1 MKNHTESQNITLHD
15 ITRGHEGGSP
25 PPDSPRASCS
35 QRLSLD
41 NQQRAKLIAAEPL
54 RSLRCNWLDI
64 EKWWVPPLPARQALQ
79 SKLGAR
85 YQCINLPTIPLV
97 GLDWN
102 LASLTIISVG
112 LILLITSWRKQNR
125 TNSFRAMAIAVE
137 QILENSDNSE
147 AIQGVEEEF
156 SLVRKTLEKISQSQ
170 DALVPQESLEE
181 LLFIYNLYLA
191 IVIEANLV
199 KRYQSLNRL
208 EEILETFKN
217 KYRDFTPEEALNGI
231 SHIQIWVK
239 SNIALMRG
247 KTLFIVASQEETEEK
262 QLETFYNG
270 CISLLDIAENY
281 LNFFTEK
288 GRDLIKT
295 MAEILINYQP
305 FNYYASQR
313 PFGELTSTA
322 VGIINAAKAIL
333 WEINEYE
340 KKHPLNKRVSWEEE
354 EAFLDMLIED
364 MEANQN
370 VDAPI
375 EEIEAFNKALG
386 KFIE

>member
-1 MKNHTESQNITLHD
+1 VF
-15 ITRGHEGGSP
+15 P

-112 LILLITSWRKQNR
+112 LILLITSWKKQNR

>member
-1 MKNHTESQNITLHD
+1 MKNNTESQSITFHS
-15 ITRGHEGGSP
+15 ITRAHEGGFP

-35 QRLSLD
+35 QRLSLH
-41 NQQRAKLIAAEPL
+41 NQQWAELITAEPL

-85 YQCINLPTIPLV
+85 YECISLLTIPLV

-102 LASLTIISVG
+102 LASLTIISIG
-112 LILLITSWRKQNR
+112 LILLMASWRKQNR
-125 TNSFRAMAIAVE
+125 TNPFRAMAIAVE

-147 AIQGVEEEF
+147 AIQGVEEDF
-156 SLVRKTLEKISQSQ
+156 SLVRQTLEKISQSQ

-191 IVIEANLV
+191 ILIEANLV

-208 EEILETFKN
+208 EEILEAFKD

-231 SHIQIWVK
+231 NHIQIWVK

-281 LNFFTEK
+281 LDFFTEK

-295 MAEILINYQP
+295 MAELLINYQP

-333 WEINEYE
+333 WEINEHE
-340 KKHPLNKRVSWEEE
+340 KKYPPNKMVSWEEE

-364 MEANQN
+364 MEANRN

-375 EEIEAFNKALG
+375 EEIEAFNKALE